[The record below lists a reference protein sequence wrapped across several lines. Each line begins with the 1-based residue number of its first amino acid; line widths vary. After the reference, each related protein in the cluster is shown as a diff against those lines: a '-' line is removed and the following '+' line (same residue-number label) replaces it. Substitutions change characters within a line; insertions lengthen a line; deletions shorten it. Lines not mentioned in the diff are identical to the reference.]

1 MSATTRSSGTQKPD
15 SSASST
21 ASSIRDTA
29 AEIGSEAKQEAIRQA
44 GQAQMT
50 ASESMSAFAHAI
62 RSASDELARK
72 DQGPAAQLLAEAAGG
87 LEQFSNAVSQKRL
100 EDIVSDVRRFGR
112 EHPAAFMMGS
122 VLVGIA
128 LGRFAQT
135 TVAGAT
141 QPERSSA
148 AAGRTEPKAS
158 ASQGHYAGG

>member
-15 SSASST
+15 SSASGT

-29 AEIGSEAKQEAIRQA
+29 AEIGAEAKQEARRQA
-44 GQAQMT
+44 GHVQKT

-62 RSASDELARK
+62 RSASDELASK
-72 DQGPAAQLLAEAAGG
+72 DQGPAAQILAQAAGG
-87 LEQFSNAVSQKRL
+87 LEQLSSAVSQNRL

-112 EHPAAFMMGS
+112 EHPAAFLMGS

-141 QPERSSA
+141 QTDRSA
-148 AAGRTEPKAS
+148 AERDAPKP
-158 ASQGHYAGG
+158 HAGG